1 ATTHNGL
8 ATFSAG
14 ASSSTGFEITT
25 GNLGIN
31 SGNATDP
38 RLEVGGTASISGAL
52 TLNGVS
58 YTFPATQGSASSFL
72 QNNGSGT
79 LTWAN
84 PKIVTSNS
92 LDFDELANAL
102 SVDANTTITGGLFSL
117 TFDHASTSGIF
128 EAGTLKTDTI
138 SGSTGSVISLS
149 NSATESLNFEVVGY
163 ASASKLF
170 GAGLSACGTN
180 NALQWSS
187 TGLFNCSSTAFQS
200 QDATL
205 TALAAYNTNGILVQ
219 TAADTFTGRTI
230 TGTAN
235 QITVANGDG
244 VSANPTLSIPNSFI
258 APGAASVSTNFEVL
272 GTASISS
279 TLNVKGTS
287 TFVATTHNGL
297 ATFSAGASSS
307 TGFEI
312 TTGNLGIN
320 SGNATDTRLEVGGTA
335 SISGALTLN
344 GVSYTFPATQG
355 SASSF
360 LQNNGSGTLTWATPK
375 IVTSN
380 SLDFDELANALSVD
394 ANTTITG
401 GLFSLTFDHAS
412 TSGIFE
418 AGTLKTD
425 TISGSTGSVIS
436 LSNSATESLN

>member
-38 RLEVGGTASISGAL
+38 
-52 TLNGVS
+52 
-58 YTFPATQGSASSFL
+58 
-72 QNNGSGT
+72 
-79 LTWAN
+79 
-84 PKIVTSNS
+84 
-92 LDFDELANAL
+92 
-102 SVDANTTITGGLFSL
+102 
-117 TFDHASTSGIF
+117 
-128 EAGTLKTDTI
+128 
-138 SGSTGSVISLS
+138 
-149 NSATESLNFEVVGY
+149 
-163 ASASKLF
+163 
-170 GAGLSACGTN
+170 
-180 NALQWSS
+180 
-187 TGLFNCSSTAFQS
+187 
-200 QDATL
+200 
-205 TALAAYNTNGILVQ
+205 
-219 TAADTFTGRTI
+219 
-230 TGTAN
+230 
-235 QITVANGDG
+235 
-244 VSANPTLSIPNSFI
+244 
-258 APGAASVSTNFEVL
+258 
-272 GTASISS
+272 
-279 TLNVKGTS
+279 
-287 TFVATTHNGL
+287 
-297 ATFSAGASSS
+297 
-307 TGFEI
+307 
-312 TTGNLGIN
+312 
-320 SGNATDTRLEVGGTA
+320 RLEVGGTA

-418 AGTLKTD
+418 AGTLQTD

-436 LSNSATESLN
+436 LSNSATESLNFEVVGYASASAFYGSGLTNCGTSNFLQWSSATGKFSCVADTFGSSGAQIEVSEGFGNINAGTRVSSISFDANSFKVDNTGGFSIVSIDYGSSGVPSRSATNTWTALNVFSGGVSISSPFELTQSASIGGNLVAKGSITGSNLTGTNSGDVTLAGQNYLSLSGQQITANKINLASNVVGTLNIASTSFAVSVTSLTYTAPNLTLTAGYL